1 MYGPNYSG
9 FAFHPKTVRM
19 VGPVH
24 LATFFARSAELCR
37 AACFGGAAAASAHIV
52 ILCKIAHPAVV
63 CDLRHRCAITAF
75 RIDLPELIPCA
86 AWLMSIEHCHAYS
99 AHCPVQP
106 GAMRPPLSSQG
117 FCLSLRHLS
126 PRPIRRRIS
135 PLPENKSGVFHVK
148 HAARFPPTAPPI
160 KPFFSPAPGM
170 FRSRADSAPA
180 PPPAL
185 PAQTP
190 PSPVHSRSPKS
201 AAQPERSARS
211 EASRRLCR
219 VTR

>member
-106 GAMRPPLSSQG
+106 GAMRSPLSPQG
-117 FCLSLRHLS
+117 FCLLLRHLS
-126 PRPIRRRIS
+126 PTPDSPTHLPTPRKQKRRVSRETRRTFPADRPPHQAVFFTS
-135 PLPENKSGVFHVK
+135 PRYVSITRGFCASS
-148 HAARFPPTAPPI
+148 AAGP
-160 KPFFSPAPGM
+160 S
-170 FRSRADSAPA
+170 SAN
-180 PPPAL
+180 
-185 PAQTP
+185 
-190 PSPVHSRSPKS
+190 SPVSS
-201 AAQPERSARS
+201 
-211 EASRRLCR
+211 
-219 VTR
+219 T

>member
-9 FAFHPKTVRM
+9 LAFHPKTVRM

-63 CDLRHRCAITAF
+63 CDVRHRFAITAF

-106 GAMRPPLSSQG
+106 GAMRPRSRHRVSACCSGTYPPARFTDASPLSQKT
-117 FCLSLRHLS
+117 
-126 PRPIRRRIS
+126 
-135 PLPENKSGVFHVK
+135 KSGVFHVK

-160 KPFFSPAPGM
+160 KLFFSPTPGM

-190 PSPVHSRSPKS
+190 PSPVHSRSPRS